1 MIASC
6 GLLENEL
13 RQCSK
18 EEGVT
23 LAGSVESLGVDL
35 RTSQEVGSQ
44 SKSEKKEEVQG
55 EILAYQQE

>member
-6 GLLENEL
+6 GILEDEL

-23 LAGSVESLGVDL
+23 VADSVEKRRLENESK
-35 RTSQEVGSQ
+35 EVA
-44 SKSEKKEEVQG
+44 SKIKKREGRSVK
-55 EILAYQQE
+55 